1 MGSQGRRKKS
11 RWKRAGWLCETRL
24 MRGLGMRFEW
34 EDVSICVN
42 LCQGVPKGLGLS
54 RMRRSYGFEKE
65 IGEGDAP
72 R

>member
-1 MGSQGRRKKS
+1 
-11 RWKRAGWLCETRL
+11 
-24 MRGLGMRFEW
+24 MRFEW

-42 LCQGVPKGLGLS
+42 LCRGVPKGLGLS